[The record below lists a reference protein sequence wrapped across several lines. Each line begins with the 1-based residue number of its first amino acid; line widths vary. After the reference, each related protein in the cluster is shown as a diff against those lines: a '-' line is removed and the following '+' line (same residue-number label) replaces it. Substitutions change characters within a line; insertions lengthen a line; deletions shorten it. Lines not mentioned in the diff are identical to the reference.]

1 MTYLNLINN
10 VLRRLREDEV
20 SSVNSNTYSKMVG
33 DFVNDAK
40 TIVEQAADWSA
51 LRTRESAFVTTA
63 DDNIYSLSGSGN
75 DIKVMSVYNT
85 SSKKEMS
92 YQTKEWFNNE
102 SYVKNSLLIS
112 SEGGLIGSPDYYTF
126 DGVDSNGDT
135 QVRLY
140 PMPDDAY
147 NIRFV
152 MVRRQADLSLNDD
165 TLLIPAKPVIHL
177 AVAFLARERGETG
190 GTSAAEYFSIA
201 DKYLSDAIAF
211 DAAKHPEETVF
222 YTI

>member
-85 SSKKEMS
+85 SSKKEMG

-112 SEGGLIGSPDYYTF
+112 SKGGLIGSPNYYTF

-152 MVRRQADLSLNDD
+152 MVRRQGDLSLNND

>member
-112 SEGGLIGSPDYYTF
+112 SKGGLIGSPDYYTF